1 MEIFRH
7 YYTETELD
15 TNNFFKQ
22 HMNNFGFCNLDGS
35 KINYEMA
42 NGYADVYG
50 PRAVAMRYKLDTK
63 KQTYLYYNMARL
75 RGWYYPYLY
84 SHELSDIGVRLSNG
98 STYYATLKE
107 YQQTGQTTSPAIVIF
122 LPLKNNGFLLNI
134 RSLTWC
140 YSEWLPNPSTSSN
153 NSKDKTFLMNT
164 PTPNLNIKIY
174 GTNYMIGNNY
184 PYCSTG
190 VFNLIGIPPCK
201 GNLNWTYI
209 LYTSAAF
216 GKDSQ
221 GTVSYYNYSLIDF
234 GDGKVLNIPFK
245 SNFIRPY
252 DATPDKVYNELTY
265 TNVNNNI
272 CSMIKLPYDNG
283 YIDGVYLLTTAPQQL
298 EDATFFSFDG
308 RNFLNVFDNYV
319 VELPPS
325 TT

>member
-7 YYTETELD
+7 YYTGTELD

-35 KINYEMA
+35 RITYEMA
-42 NGYADVYG
+42 NGYGNVYG
-50 PRAVAMRYKLDTK
+50 PKTVAMRYKLDTK
-63 KQTYLYYNMARL
+63 KQTYLYYNMTRL
-75 RGWYYPYLY
+75 RGWQNNDFY
-84 SHELSDIGVRLSNG
+84 SHELSDVGVRLSNG

-107 YQQTGQTTSPAIVIF
+107 YQNDGRATSPAIVIF

-140 YSEWLPNPSTSSN
+140 NSYWPPNPSTSSN
-153 NSKDKTFLMNT
+153 NPKDKTFLINT

-174 GTNYMIGNNY
+174 GTNSMYGY
-184 PYCSTG
+184 YLYCSNG
-190 VFNLIGIPPCK
+190 IFNLIGIPPCK
-201 GNLNWTYI
+201 GNSNWTYL

-216 GKDSQ
+216 GNNAATSN
-221 GTVSYYNYSLIDF
+221 YNYSLIDF
-234 GDGKVLNIPFK
+234 GDGKVLDIPFK

-252 DATPDKVYNELTY
+252 NATSDKVYNELTY